1 MDYRHSVEGER
12 DGLEGLFSK
21 IPGYRGYKQKENRRA
36 ADKLLR
42 EHIVGQLDE
51 QRRRLVELQRDM
63 LEGGG
68 LLMLDDMERA
78 VTKVQKLADKI
89 RTASYGYAGLFD
101 AVKIEEQDLDALYVF
116 DEDMLSQVSNI
127 QAAIDALAAAV
138 QTEGGDAQGALR
150 QVVSATGEAET
161 TWRKRVETITGPAT
175 SI

>member
-1 MDYRHSVEGER
+1 MDYRRSVEGER

-42 EHIVGQLDE
+42 EHVAGQLDE

-101 AVKIEEQDLDALYVF
+101 AVKVEEQDLDTLYVF
-116 DEDMLSQVSNI
+116 DEDMLSHVSNI
-127 QAAIDALAAAV
+127 QSAIDALGTAM
-138 QTEGGDAQGALR
+138 QTESGDVQGALGT
-150 QVVSATGEAET
+150 VVSASDKAET
-161 TWRKRVETITGPAT
+161 TWRKRVEAITGPAT
-175 SI
+175 TL

>member
-42 EHIVGQLDE
+42 EHVAGQLDE

-101 AVKIEEQDLDALYVF
+101 AVKVEEQDLDALYVF
-116 DEDMLSQVSNI
+116 DEDMLSHVSNI
-127 QAAIDALAAAV
+127 QPAIDALATAI
-138 QTEGGDAQGALR
+138 QTEGGDAKGALR
-150 QVVSATGEAET
+150 EVVSATDKAET

-175 SI
+175 PV